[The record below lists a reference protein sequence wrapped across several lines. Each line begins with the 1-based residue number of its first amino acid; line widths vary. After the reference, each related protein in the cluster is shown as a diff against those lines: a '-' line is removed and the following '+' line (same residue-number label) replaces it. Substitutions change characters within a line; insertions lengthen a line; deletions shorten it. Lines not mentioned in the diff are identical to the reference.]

1 MYGAQGIVPLVCE
14 CFELGLSDLPL
25 KSGHPG
31 VTADSQVVMSPQVHQ
46 GHLQPLLSV
55 EMVVNPHC
63 HRRYGRDYD
72 CPTGDGMN
80 VAVCPSGIRTEVS
93 ACQQKGCNSSSYR
106 GFYKRSH
113 VSK

>member
-1 MYGAQGIVPLVCE
+1 MPLVCE

-31 VTADSQVVMSPQVHQ
+31 VTADSQAVMSPQVHQ

-80 VAVCPSGIRTEVS
+80 VAVCPAGIRTEVS
-93 ACQQKGCNSSSYR
+93 AAPK
-106 GFYKRSH
+106 FPH
-113 VSK
+113 VSKRAATAAVIVDFTNVVMCQK

>member
-1 MYGAQGIVPLVCE
+1 MPVDWLSVPTHEHSESAPRV
-14 CFELGLSDLPL
+14 GLYRRDYVLF
-25 KSGHPG
+25 
-31 VTADSQVVMSPQVHQ
+31 
-46 GHLQPLLSV
+46 LQPLLSV

-80 VAVCPSGIRTEVS
+80 VAVCPAGIRTEVS
-93 ACQQKGCNSSSYR
+93 ACQQKGCNSGSYR

-113 VSK
+113 VSKII